1 MYVCVCY
8 SFIGI
13 VINRWERNPKTSC
26 KRMLKFFESVT
37 VLLSM
42 SNAKTTNVNDS
53 PSKSQWIESIKVEKQ
68 SFRFLIC
75 GSNDDYGSTFTVN
88 ILGHHHYQILDSSL
102 PLTKLSFVI
111 TTGAV
116 VVGFFILHA

>member
-1 MYVCVCY
+1 
-8 SFIGI
+8 
-13 VINRWERNPKTSC
+13 
-26 KRMLKFFESVT
+26 MLNFFESVT
-37 VLLSM
+37 ALLSM
-42 SNAKTTNVNDS
+42 SNAKTMSVNDCR
-53 PSKSQWIESIKVEKQ
+53 SKSQWIESIKIEKQ
-68 SFRFLIC
+68 SFRFLTC

-88 ILGHHHYQILDSSL
+88 ILGHHHYQILASSL